1 MIDDWNNTERYYIT
15 YLSLLCRFHLGI
27 GGGEIFILTT
37 GTGQSEWATSVLSSF
52 FLSLGVEDRD
62 DNVREDDKLEQ

>member
-1 MIDDWNNTERYYIT
+1 MIDDWNNTERSNIT

-62 DNVREDDKLEQ
+62 DNVREDAKFEQ